1 MTISETPRAAIHSE
15 TSRDDGPGLEQNS
28 LALAVSAL
36 VTGVLGLVYWALIG
50 RVYPARE
57 VGAAAAIITTATML
71 SAFGNLSFGALF
83 ERFVPVAG
91 HKLSALVRTGFV
103 AGVVVSALLAVCFL
117 CVGPADKLF
126 TGTFDRVLF
135 PVVVASFS
143 VFALLDHTTVGLRRA
158 TWAAQK
164 NIAHAVIKSVLVLAF
179 SAITTRATIVW
190 TWVGPAVVLS
200 LVLGLVVIRRIRS
213 ESASAVDDSLPGR
226 RELGTYLAGTYLL
239 YVVGALAPLLLPLIV
254 VAHLGTELNAYFAI
268 AWSLVTALVVLLT
281 ILMGPYIAA
290 AAADS
295 ANAYRLTQRFLLILG
310 IIGVSGALFLALAG
324 PLLLSLVG
332 PQYRALG
339 GPLLQF
345 AAVGIV
351 LALFGH
357 AYSAISRLLGRL
369 RYAVAAQCVNATLVL
384 GLGIAWV
391 DVDGLKG
398 LAYAFIT
405 AELATTL
412 LVIVPLI
419 ISIRRIRQS
428 DPAVAGHSRP

>member
-1 MTISETPRAAIHSE
+1 MTTSEPAPTTLGIEADRAEAD
-15 TSRDDGPGLEQNS
+15 RDDEPGLGRNS
-28 LALAVSAL
+28 LALAISAA

-50 RVYPARE
+50 RMYPARE

-91 HKLSALVRTGFV
+91 PRLPVLVRTGFV
-103 AGVVVSALLAVCFL
+103 TGAVVGALLAVGFL
-117 CVGPADKLF
+117 WIGPTDSLF
-126 TGTFDRVLF
+126 TGWLDRALF
-135 PVVVASFS
+135 PVVVVSFS
-143 VFALLDHTTVGLRRA
+143 VFALLDHTAVGLRRG

-164 NIAHAVIKSVLVLAF
+164 NISHAVIKCVLVLVCA
-179 SAITTRATIVW
+179 AVATRATIVW

-200 LVLGLVVIRRIRS
+200 AVLGVVVIRRIRT
-213 ESASAVDDSLPGR
+213 EPALTGQSLPPTK
-226 RELGTYLAGTYLL
+226 ELGGYLAGTYLL

-295 ANAYRLTQRFLLILG
+295 ANAYRLTQRFLLIMG
-310 IIGVSGALFLALAG
+310 IVGGSGAAFLGLAG
-324 PLLLSLVG
+324 PALLSLVG
-332 PQYRALG
+332 PQYREFG
-339 GPLLQF
+339 GPLLQL
-345 AAVGIV
+345 AALGIV
-351 LALFGH
+351 PALFGY

-369 RYAVAAQCVNATLVL
+369 RYAVAAQCINAALML
-384 GLGIAWV
+384 GLGVAWV
-391 DVDGLKG
+391 DVDGLRG

-405 AELATTL
+405 AEVTTAV
-412 LVIVPLI
+412 LVIVPLALA
-419 ISIRRIRQS
+419 IRRVRQS
-428 DPAVAGHSRP
+428 VSDA